1 MELTIF
7 ITVTV
12 SQSDY
17 QVQVQH
23 FYNSQFYL
31 LEVHSVFTNKS
42 CMVCR
47 ISDITWLLA
56 PQASN
61 HSGHPKHKLLIKN
74 IHSFS
79 DIYFYFIW
87 LNNLNFVGC
96 RKIYLF
102 I

>member
-1 MELTIF
+1 MEMTIF

-23 FYNSQFYL
+23 FYNGQFYL
-31 LEVHSVFTNKS
+31 LEVRSVFTNKS

-56 PQASN
+56 PRASN
-61 HSGHPKHKLLIKN
+61 HSGHPKQKLLIKN
-74 IHSFS
+74 TTHLVTF
-79 DIYFYFIW
+79 FF
-87 LNNLNFVGC
+87 LLFVS
-96 RKIYLF
+96 I